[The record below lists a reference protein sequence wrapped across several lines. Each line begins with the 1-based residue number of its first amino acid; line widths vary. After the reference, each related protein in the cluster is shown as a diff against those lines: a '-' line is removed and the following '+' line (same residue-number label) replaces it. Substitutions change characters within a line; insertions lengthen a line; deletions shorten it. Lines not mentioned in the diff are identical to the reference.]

1 MTRIL
6 QRFALALAA
15 LPLTACFGGS
25 ALQPTDVEPVA
36 AIEIDRDGAVERFA
50 EAIRFKT
57 ISHQDPADFD
67 TEAFLGLHK
76 HLENCF
82 PLVHQHLKRETV
94 SDFTLLYTW
103 EGSDPSLKPGL
114 LMAHLDVVPTSDPNA
129 ADWTQPPYDGVVDG
143 EFIWGRGTLDDKV
156 NVLAQLEAVERL
168 LGNGFQPAR
177 TLYFEF
183 GHDEEVGGPHGAG
196 AVADLLEERG
206 VELEFVLDE
215 GMALVEPGTVP
226 GLDKWVALIGI
237 AEKGYVTFELT
248 GRAEGGH
255 SSQPTDDSAIGE
267 LARAIVALEDNQMP
281 ASLSGPGRHT
291 LAYLADDASWPLS
304 MIYGN
309 LWLFGPVV
317 KKQMEASPQTNAL
330 MRTTTAVTVIAAGTK
345 ENVLPGE
352 AKALVNHR
360 IRPGD
365 TVETVQKHVEK
376 HAGKYG
382 VEVAV
387 DEAEARDPSPV
398 SKLDSPGMEI
408 LVKSIREVYPEAA
421 VAPGLVLGGTDS
433 KHFTG
438 LSDSVYRFAP
448 MRLGSG
454 DFARIHGRDER
465 IAIEDYLT
473 AIRFYVRFL
482 ENAGGAVTAE

>member
-1 MTRIL
+1 MIRIL
-6 QRFALALAA
+6 KRLPLALVA
-15 LPLTACFGGS
+15 LPLSACFGGS

-36 AIEIDRDGAVERFA
+36 EIEIDRDGAVQRFS

-67 TEAFLGLHK
+67 TDAFLGLHS
-76 HLENCF
+76 HLEKSF

-94 SDFTLLYTW
+94 NDYTLLYTW
-103 EGSDPSLKPGL
+103 EGSDPALRPGV
-114 LMAHLDVVPTSDPNA
+114 LMAHLDVVPTSDPDA
-129 ADWTQPPYDGVVDG
+129 ADWTQPPYEGLVDE

-156 NVLAQLEAVERL
+156 NVLAQLEAVEKL
-168 LGNGFQPAR
+168 LAQGFQPAR

-183 GHDEEVGGPHGAG
+183 GHDEEVGGALGAG
-196 AVADLLEERG
+196 AVAELLAERG

-226 GLDKWVALIGI
+226 GLDQWVALIGI

-255 SSQPTDDSAIGE
+255 SSQPTEDSSIGE
-267 LARAIVALEDNQMP
+267 LARAIVALEENQMP
-281 ASLSGPGRHT
+281 ARLSGPGRDT

-309 LWLFGPVV
+309 LWLFGPLV
-317 KKQMEASPQTNAL
+317 KSQMEASPQTNAL

-365 TVETVQKHVEK
+365 TVETVQRHVEK

-408 LVKSIREVYPEAA
+408 LVRSIREIYPEAA

-438 LSDSVYRFAP
+438 LSDSVYRFGP

-473 AIRFYVRFL
+473 AIRFYVQFL
-482 ENAGGAVTAE
+482 QNAGESVAAE